1 MKICFIVNKCDFFYS
16 HRFELAKELSSL
28 GEIYLIADFSNVNN
42 EIIKKIA
49 RANIKMH
56 PVQKRNVEKGF
67 IGVISYFSRLFRA
80 VKIIKPKA
88 ILFVTLE
95 ISVFGVILGWFNKK
109 IISLYLITGFGQFF
123 FKKHIRNRFL
133 YFIYKF
139 LFLSSK
145 RRNNSKFVFQNSED
159 MNIFIQ
165 KKLAAKENSVL
176 IHGSGINIEQIKLHK
191 RVIRKSPTFLFSSRL
206 VKAKGVREFLQAT
219 KTIKNTYPKV
229 SINIAG
235 KHDLHDSDRI
245 SNALLNEI
253 QNSRYINY
261 FGEVSHDDMQ
271 CLYKKSDIFVLP
283 SYGEGLPKAALE
295 AAATGMPLIL
305 SKTSGCFECIENEKN
320 GIFVEMHNVNSL
332 INAMDYFINRPNEV
346 IDMGINSR
354 TLIEKKFSLK
364 RISNLYKDLLCEIK

>member
-1 MKICFIVNKCDFFYS
+1 MKICFVVNKCDFFYS

-28 GEIYLIADFSNVNN
+28 GEIYLITDFSNVNN
-42 EIIKKIA
+42 EIIKKIS

-56 PVQKRNVEKGF
+56 PVQKRVTEKGV
-67 IGVISYFSRLFRA
+67 IGIISYFFRLFRA

-95 ISVFGVILGWFNKK
+95 ISVLGVILGWFNKR
-109 IISLYLITGFGQFF
+109 ILSLYLITGFGQFL
-123 FKKHIRNRFL
+123 FKKHMKNHFL
-133 YFIYKF
+133 FFIYKL
-139 LFLSSK
+139 LFLSTK
-145 RRNNSKFVFQNSED
+145 RRKNSKFIFQNSED
-159 MNIFIQ
+159 MNIFIH
-165 KKLAAKENSVL
+165 KELSTNENSFL
-176 IHGSGINIEQIKLHK
+176 IHGSGINIEKIKPHK
-191 RVIRKSPTFLFSSRL
+191 REHGKSPSFLFSSRL
-206 VKAKGVREFLQAT
+206 VKAKGITEFLQAT

-235 KHDLHDSDRI
+235 KHDLQDSDRI
-245 SNALLNEI
+245 SDVLLNEI
-253 QNSRYINY
+253 QKSSYINY

-320 GIFVEMHNVNSL
+320 GIFVEMRNVDSI
-332 INAMDYFINRPNEV
+332 INAMDYLINRPNEV
-346 IDMGINSR
+346 KDMGKNSR